1 MNIIFLL
8 KIKIKNM
15 KKICVIVLPFLLFSC
30 FWNNEN
36 ATPIKTEVNAISG
49 TVLNP
54 IKTQELTWITN
65 SWTKNHLTSTG
76 DVLVKSFSWIDNIS
90 TWKTLSWNILS
101 KTNNITTNSSVIT
114 NHSWYDFTTD
124 DSIQKFVNNKVPFN
138 NKKYIPNDLEKLS
151 WDYITDAKNWQY
163 LRHEALLNL
172 QKMSKDFYDNFQEK
186 LKIVSA
192 YRSYEYQVW
201 IKSRWCSDLLC
212 AKAWYS
218 EHQTGLAVD
227 LFEASSKAEFLSK
240 ADLSNYFDWLNQN
253 AYKYWFTNS
262 YQKWLKVDWYA
273 IEPWHWRYVWEDLA
287 TYLSENNLTLAEF
300 VQK

>member
-1 MNIIFLL
+1 
-8 KIKIKNM
+8 M
-15 KKICVIVLPFLLFSC
+15 KKILIIILCFLLVWCTKKEEQTTKVNIIPNIETNTWTKISWENIKPIENTQNVSSWKLNNQIENKTFS
-30 FWNNEN
+30 WK
-36 ATPIKTEVNAISG
+36 A
-49 TVLNP
+49 
-54 IKTQELTWITN
+54 LTWVVN
-65 SWTKNHLTSTG
+65 
-76 DVLVKSFSWIDNIS
+76 
-90 TWKTLSWNILS
+90 TLDA
-101 KTNNITTNSSVIT
+101 SSII
-114 NHSWYDFTTD
+114 NHSWYDFTND
-124 DSIQKFVNNKVPFN
+124 DSLQKFVNNKVSFN
-138 NKKYIPNDLEKLS
+138 NKKYIPSDLEKLS
-151 WDYITDAKNWQY
+151 WEYLLDAKNWQY

-172 QKMSKDFYDNFQEK
+172 QKMSKDFYENFQEK

-192 YRSYEYQVW
+192 YRSYQYQVW

-227 LFEASSKAEFLSK
+227 LFEATSKDEFLSK
-240 ADLSNYFDWLNQN
+240 ADLSNYFDWLNKN

>member
-1 MNIIFLL
+1 
-8 KIKIKNM
+8 M
-15 KKICVIVLPFLLFSC
+15 KKILILWMCFLFIWCTSKDTQ
-30 FWNNEN
+30 NV
-36 ATPIKTEVNAISG
+36 KTNIIPNIE
-49 TVLNP
+49 
-54 IKTQELTWITN
+54 TN
-65 SWTKNHLTSTG
+65 TWTKILWENIKPIENTQNVSSWKLNNHIEN
-76 DVLVKSFSWIDNIS
+76 KSFSW
-90 TWKTLSWNILS
+90 KTLTWVVNALDA
-101 KTNNITTNSSVIT
+101 SSII

-124 DSIQKFVNNKVPFN
+124 DSLQKFVNNKVSFN
-138 NKKYIPNDLEKLS
+138 NKKYIPDDLEKLS
-151 WDYITDAKNWQY
+151 WEYLLDAKNWQY
-163 LRHEALLNL
+163 LRQEALLNL

-218 EHQTGLAVD
+218 EHQTGLAID

-240 ADLSNYFDWLNQN
+240 ADLSNYFDWLNEN

-273 IEPWHWRYVWEDLA
+273 IEPWHWRYVWLDLA